1 MNYNSTSSVVL
12 FAQGRDDHS
21 EECLPGHLDIRVIG
35 IHVELL
41 RVHSAQFGVGLLDVV
56 QVLHSIFQT
65 THHGLSVLCHF
76 GVSHNGS
83 VGGQVSK
90 FFEVSLT
97 PGAHNQKLPAEGL
110 GTDFP
115 HIDFPP
121 QAYDGLALSIC
132 PLDHFDSVKVFT

>member
-1 MNYNSTSSVVL
+1 INYRRSHQHENDKCFWVL
-12 FAQGRDDHS
+12 VGTYP
-21 EECLPGHLDIRVIG
+21 EVIG

-65 THHGLSVLCHF
+65 THHGPSVLCHF

-83 VGGQVSK
+83 IGGQVSK
-90 FFEVSLT
+90 GFEVSLT
-97 PGAHNQKLPAEGL
+97 PGVHNQKLPAEGL

-115 HIDFPP
+115 HIDFSP

>member
-1 MNYNSTSSVVL
+1 INYRRSHQHENDKCFLVL
-12 FAQGRDDHS
+12 VGAYP
-21 EECLPGHLDIRVIG
+21 EVIG

-41 RVHSAQFGVGLLDVV
+41 RVHSAQFGVGLSDVV

-65 THHGLSVLCHF
+65 THHGLPVLCHF

-97 PGAHNQKLPAEGL
+97 PGAHNQKPGIRQETEKITILIPIHL
-110 GTDFP
+110 S
-115 HIDFPP
+115 P
-121 QAYDGLALSIC
+121 QAVAV
-132 PLDHFDSVKVFT
+132 FDTGGILVGGGITGIGKKK